1 MKKNIEK
8 LVLSIKK
15 KLFGRKSETGIM
27 RLCDI
32 TNMPKLD
39 DLEDTNLYVEYK
51 NKYVQVLNEN
61 KTYTSADFDLEDL
74 KGQVEMYTGLLTRAC
89 YDESLEIASIVN
101 FKNKQLLEKK
111 VDLELL
117 NIKLRVYMAE
127 IKSIIEKV
135 KCLLVAFDEIRV
147 DLESQKQKKKN
158 KIFYLNNIFQKSYID
173 SNISTIVEIIN
184 QLINTKVIVE
194 NMYRA
199 ASLTMETALKN
210 IQNILNFIDSKG
222 IMPDKKFEKEVVL
235 RRRKRI
241 RKDVAVIDD
250 LEEVQVKKKKA
261 FITVNEV
268 ALEKYVYSHKDKLQA
283 LRDEVI
289 KKLSQYDFEDLKKEL
304 KWVKKAESVYKVF
317 SRYGRDIVSRDDL
330 IMLYYLKFEI
340 LTSDLNNLMP
350 IFPCNGLEEKV
361 YEEIIFD
368 LIDNILNDRLN
379 KLDIFGSKK
388 GQAVSLIEK
397 ILKDGRDKFIPQ
409 KIVQNEGFI
418 LLLYYYRKDFES
430 FMEEFLEEKRS
441 KTDESLSLSLYNLIG
456 SLKIDSWFE
465 GKIEQTNYKTVFK
478 LIEWNKT
485 KGIFSLELSY
495 LEANRSILY
504 NMYLLNCLYESINKK
519 YEEYYF
525 LPCGI
530 TQIDSQR
537 IQDKL
542 YKKINQDSSGKVLVF
557 PKTLKSITSD
567 KEIFS
572 GIVGIVIND
581 ELEEIP
587 DYIWAKVKKIEFRDY
602 LNSKILHSEKW
613 LDYFLRVSIRYVLV
627 DSVLKPDEHFLK
639 MNLAVLN
646 IDELVLSDEAESV
659 TLNKEDLQDIMFS
672 CIFDIQNHHY
682 CIPVEMYEC
691 VLKSLKEKV
700 NQKRKSDFVKHF
712 K

>member
-1 MKKNIEK
+1 M
-8 LVLSIKK
+8 
-15 KLFGRKSETGIM
+15 
-27 RLCDI
+27 
-32 TNMPKLD
+32 
-39 DLEDTNLYVEYK
+39 
-51 NKYVQVLNEN
+51 
-61 KTYTSADFDLEDL
+61 
-74 KGQVEMYTGLLTRAC
+74 
-89 YDESLEIASIVN
+89 
-101 FKNKQLLEKK
+101 LEKK
-111 VDLELL
+111 IDLELL
-117 NIKLRVYMAE
+117 SIKLKVYLFE
-127 IKSIIEKV
+127 IKNIIEKI

-147 DLESQKQKKKN
+147 SLESQKHRNNKK
-158 KIFYLNNIFQKSYID
+158 FYLNDIFKTNYMD
-173 SNISTIVEIIN
+173 SKISTVIEIIN
-184 QLINTKVIVE
+184 QLMSTKIIVD

-199 ASLTMETALKN
+199 ACLTLETALIN
-210 IQNILNFIDSKG
+210 IQNVLNFINSKR
-222 IMPDKKFEKEVVL
+222 IEIDKKTEKEIIL
-235 RRRKRI
+235 KKRKKIRKRVSAI
-241 RKDVAVIDD
+241 KGLA
-250 LEEVQVKKKKA
+250 EVQVKNKKSY
-261 FITVNEV
+261 IIINEMEI
-268 ALEKYVYSHKDKLQA
+268 EKYVYSHSDELETLRFEVRNKLAQH
-283 LRDEVI
+283 
-289 KKLSQYDFEDLKKEL
+289 SFEDLKNGL
-304 KWVKKAESVYKVF
+304 RWVKEAESVYKVF
-317 SRYGRDIVSRDDL
+317 SRYGRDVVSRDDL

-379 KLDIFGSKK
+379 KLNIFGSKK

-397 ILKDGRDKFIPQ
+397 ILKDGRDKFISQ
-409 KIVQNEGFI
+409 KIVHNEGFI
-418 LLLYYYRKDFES
+418 LLLYYYRNDFES
-430 FMEEFLEEKRS
+430 FMEEFLEETRS

-456 SLKIDSWFE
+456 SLNIDSWFG
-465 GKIEQTNYKTVFK
+465 GKIEQTNYKTIFK

-495 LEANRSILY
+495 LEDNRSRLY
-504 NMYLLNCLYESINKK
+504 NMYLLNCLYESLNKK

-525 LPCGI
+525 LPSGI
-530 TQIDSQR
+530 TQIDSQS

-542 YKKINQDSSGKVLVF
+542 YKKINQDSSGKVLVC

-572 GIVGIVIND
+572 EIVGIVIND

-613 LDYFLRVSIRYVLV
+613 LDYFLRVSIRYVIA

-646 IDELVLSDEAESV
+646 IDELVLSDETESV

-672 CIFDIQNHHY
+672 CIFDIQNQHY

-691 VLKSLKEKV
+691 VLESLKEKV
-700 NQKRKSDFVKHF
+700 DQKRKSGFVKHF